1 MSTMLPGRLTPM
13 RLAESELEPA
23 ELMAIDLIDLGWEPD
38 AIEEAMCQRSGWVA
52 SAMEKAA
59 AEAVREGIN

>member
-1 MSTMLPGRLTPM
+1 M